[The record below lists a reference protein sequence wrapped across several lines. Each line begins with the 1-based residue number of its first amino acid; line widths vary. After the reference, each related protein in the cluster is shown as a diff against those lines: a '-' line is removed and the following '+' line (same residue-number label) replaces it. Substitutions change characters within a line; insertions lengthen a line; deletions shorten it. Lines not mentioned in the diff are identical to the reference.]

1 MRSFSIPSR
10 FQGDSQ
16 GTIRESSCDGFST
29 NQIGMRSN
37 LDEKRFKETVIG
49 LAAHFQ
55 GGPALAEEVI
65 DKVAHRKR

>member
-1 MRSFSIPSR
+1 MRR
-10 FQGDSQ
+10 
-16 GTIRESSCDGFST
+16 
-29 NQIGMRSN
+29 N